1 MVLSDVLAGAFVVFI
16 ATALGALGVLAIR
29 RLGKRGYS
37 VMLAFAA
44 GTMAFTSIEMALQ
57 SHQAGGDA
65 MLIGG
70 LLCGIML
77 ILLTEH
83 ALPHIHMHMK
93 KEELKDSKKKAILM
107 SGSIA
112 LHNIPEG
119 LSIASAF
126 AASGPFGWLVTAS
139 IALQD
144 IPEGAL
150 IAAPLHA
157 YGIGKRSA
165 VFYGMLSGFIEGVA
179 AIAGYLFLDYFRS
192 LVPFAL
198 SFAAGAMTYVVFV
211 EILPDAMAGGRER
224 IAGAAFIFGA
234 LVALGI
240 ATIFGG

>member
-1 MVLSDVLAGAFVVFI
+1 MAFSDVLAGAFVVFI
-16 ATALGALGVLAIR
+16 STALGALGVLAIR
-29 RLGKRGYS
+29 RIGMRGYP

-44 GTMAFTSIEMALQ
+44 GTMAFTSIEMAVQ
-57 SHQAGGDA
+57 SHEAGGDA
-65 MLIGG
+65 MLVLG
-70 LLCGIML
+70 LLSGIVL

-93 KEELKDSKKKAILM
+93 KEELQDAKKKAILM
-107 SGSIA
+107 TGSIA

-119 LSIASAF
+119 VSIASAF

-157 YGIGKRSA
+157 YGISKRSA
-165 VFYGMLSGFIEGVA
+165 VFYGMLSGFIEGIA
-179 AIAGYLFLDYFRS
+179 AIVGYLLLDYFRS
-192 LVPFAL
+192 FVPFAL

-211 EILPDAMAGGRER
+211 EILPDAMANGRER
-224 IAGAAFIFGA
+224 ASAVAFFLGA
-234 LVALGI
+234 LVALLI